1 MTSSFK
7 CLIWLCCSRDSL
19 SDSVWEDGIS
29 RWKHDASALQ
39 TPFSRFGYGFVT
51 FWSEHNASQ
60 ICRYLSKDV
69 SFVIFCVKD
78 VGRGPIKI
86 TGFFSKYSIIIMHSF
101 PHLVCHVLHNEHFS
115 ILNSSPP
122 SATYMR
128 QWIGPTLI
136 QIMACQPFGAKSL
149 SKPMLGYCQ
158 LFSESFTKMHLKILS
173 AKWQPFC
180 QLRI

>member
-1 MTSSFK
+1 MTSSLK
-7 CLIWLCCSRDSL
+7 CLIWLRCSRDSL

-29 RWKHDASALQ
+29 RWKHDTSALQ

-60 ICRYLSKDV
+60 GRRYLSKDA
-69 SFVIFCVKD
+69 SFVIFLRK
-78 VGRGPIKI
+78 GRGTRTYKNHWVFLKI
-86 TGFFSKYSIIIMHSF
+86 LNSNNAFLSSS
-101 PHLVCHVLHNEHFS
+101 LCHVLHNEHFS

-136 QIMACQPFGAKSL
+136 QIMACQPFSAKSL

-180 QLRI
+180 QSRI